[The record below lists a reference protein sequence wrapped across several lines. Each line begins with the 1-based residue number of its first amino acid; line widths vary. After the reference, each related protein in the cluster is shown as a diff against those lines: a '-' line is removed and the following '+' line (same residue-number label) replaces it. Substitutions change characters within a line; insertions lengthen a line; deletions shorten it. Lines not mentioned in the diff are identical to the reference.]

1 MMVNDRSRRR
11 ELTKAY
17 ASAHPVAGVY
27 RIRNAQTGRVLIGS
41 ATNLAGAR
49 NRFAFARSTNAP
61 GALDLRLREDIREHG
76 LAAFELEVLES
87 FVPPAERTGAEIR
100 GELDILESLCRERE
114 NPALL
119 YS

>member
-1 MMVNDRSRRR
+1 MVNDRSRRR

-17 ASAHPVAGVY
+17 ASEHPEAGVY
-27 RIRNAQTGRVLIGS
+27 RIRNAQTGRVLIAS

-61 GALDLRLREDIREHG
+61 GALDLRLREDIRVHG
-76 LAAFELEVLES
+76 LAALELEVLER
-87 FVPPAERTGAEIR
+87 FVPAPERTSAEIR
-100 GELDILESLCRERE
+100 SELDIMESLWREGE
-114 NPALL
+114 DPALL